1 MGSGRSGQVLAIFW
15 FLCSP
20 LFFLASEVYGQAR
33 NAHWVLGGFLQ
44 TQPGSL
50 WGEMTTA
57 PVFTGGTT
65 FGQCESA
72 AAISDTSGT
81 LLFYTGR
88 GRVHRANGEEM
99 YNSFSAW
106 QNATVTQGQL
116 IIPRPG
122 HPELYDLIMID
133 SAADSTLNSLNKPKA
148 VRMVVDMSA
157 DGGTGAVVGNELI
170 FGYNLTERL
179 CGTPHTNGSDYWI
192 LMHEWKSDKFLAYAI
207 GEGGLDTL
215 PVVSQTGAVHSAE
228 YGTCTTNS
236 NRQGEMKLTYSGD
249 RVALCS
255 FNFCGFDMVQPG
267 IVQLFDFD
275 ALTGQV
281 DYWMT
286 LPDHYH
292 TYGIEF
298 SQTGGKFYVS
308 GIDEQERYVDQYD
321 LLAGDTTAIRSSRS
335 RIYATPYN
343 GQPDQPFPNAM
354 ELASNGRIYVSHSGL
369 SLDVINA
376 PDEQGLACGYAE
388 ASMVFGNYQQHLSH
402 VSQMKRYHDSEFMGV
417 HTGLGTLPRPET
429 LRPWPDPALDRCHLT
444 LPGRNIRSLSLLDA
458 TGSLVRGVPCAPGQ
472 REARIERMD
481 LGSGIYLV
489 LAKDAHGVIVAT
501 GRVMFE

>member
-1 MGSGRSGQVLAIFW
+1 MGSVRSGQVLATFW
-15 FLCSP
+15 FLCFP
-20 LFFLASEVYGQAR
+20 LFFLATEVHGQAR

-50 WGEMTTA
+50 WSQMTTA
-57 PVFTGGTT
+57 PVFAGGTT

-99 YNSFSAW
+99 YNCSSAW

-116 IIPRPG
+116 VLPRPG
-122 HPELYDLIMID
+122 HPEIYDLIMID

-148 VRMVVDMSA
+148 VRIEVDMSA
-157 DGGTGAVVGNELI
+157 QDGTGAVVGNELI

-179 CGTPHTNGSDYWI
+179 CGTPHVNGSDYWI
-192 LMHEWKSDKFLAYAI
+192 LMHEWKTDKFLAYMI
-207 GEGGLDTL
+207 GEDGLDTL

-236 NRQGEMKLTYSGD
+236 NRQGEMKFTYAGD

-255 FNFCGFDMVQPG
+255 FNFCGNDLVQPS

-286 LPDHYH
+286 LPEHYH

-298 SQTGGKFYVS
+298 SQDGGKFYVS

-321 LLAGDTTAIRSSRS
+321 VLAGDTSAVRSSRS

-376 PDEQGLACGYAE
+376 PNEEGLACDYAE
-388 ASMVFGNYQQHLSH
+388 AALIFANSQQHLSH
-402 VSQMKRYHDSEFMGV
+402 VSQMKRYHDSEFMGA
-417 HTGLGTLPRPET
+417 HTGFRPLPLPEF
-429 LRPWPDPALDRCHLT
+429 LRPWPDPALDRCFLT
-444 LPGRNIRSLSLLDA
+444 LPSPNIRSLSLWDA
-458 TGSLVRGVPCAPGQ
+458 TGRVVRDVLCAPGQ
-472 REARIERMD
+472 RELRIERMD
-481 LGSGIYLV
+481 LCSGMYQV
-489 LAKDAHGVIVAT
+489 LARDAHGAAVAT
-501 GRVMFE
+501 GRVLFE